1 MNKTLQLE
9 AQVREHTG
17 SKAAARVR
25 KEGRIPAI
33 VYGHKQ
39 EPVAISLDAHDFVEG
54 LHHGHRLI
62 DVKVGKDRQTMIV
75 KDLQYD
81 YLGRDIVHAD
91 LMRVD
96 ATETVRVTVP
106 IELKGTA
113 QGTHEGGIIEEHA
126 DHLEIECQV
135 ATMPETIA
143 VSVRNVGVGDVVHAG
158 DIGLPDGVRLVSSKE
173 TIVVTCHLVAAAKT
187 TEEMEEEAP
196 AAPEVIGEKKEEKE
210 GEGVQE
216 PSE

>member
-1 MNKTLQLE
+1 
-9 AQVREHTG
+9 V
-17 SKAAARVR
+17 
-25 KEGRIPAI
+25 I

-62 DVKVGKDRQTMIV
+62 DVKVGKNTQKMIV

-96 ATETVRVTVP
+96 VTESVRVTVP

-113 QGTHEGGIIEEHA
+113 QGTHEGGIVEEHA
-126 DHLEIECQV
+126 DHLEIECLV
-135 ATMPETIA
+135 SSIPDVIV
-143 VSVRNVGVGDVVHAG
+143 VSVKDVGVGDVVHAG
-158 DIGLPDGVRLVSSKE
+158 DVALPDGVKLVSSQD

-187 TEEMEEEAP
+187 TEEMEEEVP
-196 AAPEVIGEKKEEKE
+196 TAPEVIGEKKDE
-210 GEGVQE
+210 GEGEGRQE
-216 PSE
+216 QSE